1 MRPCESC
8 EQSIF
13 SWQIMFTS
21 KFKNTHPH
29 LEEMPSRFLC
39 DLSGHICGQ
48 YCLACGQLSFYC
60 FISASGR
67 RNNGSGPSAASASMH
82 KLTHNTYTNYT
93 DSQTCILWTYLD
105 ISAYTHMQ
113 LACSHAHNPHGFG
126 KTISSVPFSRLAVL
140 STITVA
146 LNIWIFHAMRKVRLT
161 VKTRSY

>member
-1 MRPCESC
+1 MRPCESR

-60 FISASGR
+60 FISASFH
-67 RNNGSGPSAASASMH
+67 RNNDCGLLAGSAHAQ
-82 KLTHNTYTNYT
+82 TY
-93 DSQTCILWTYLD
+93 S
-105 ISAYTHMQ
+105 YTHKHAYSGHPCIHAYADCMQ
-113 LACSHAHNPHGFG
+113 PCTQHTLIWLGQ
-126 KTISSVPFSRLAVL
+126 TISSVPFS
-140 STITVA
+140 
-146 LNIWIFHAMRKVRLT
+146 
-161 VKTRSY
+161 